1 MIHFL
6 RRKKDGQAFAIKP
19 RKGKTMSQ
27 SLDRGKDTP
36 LPTKDLR
43 KIAQERGIDIDKD
56 TTRNVK
62 EGVLVSLHPSNRELD
77 NIVVKEGSPHVHD
90 EVDLNTNEELRVQQ
104 NRLVAEAK
112 GLRTDE
118 DEATEIQDD
127 IQKQREKES
136 KEKEKEN
143 A

>member
-6 RRKKDGQAFAIKP
+6 RRKKDNRVFVPKP
-19 RKGKTMSQ
+19 RKGKSISQ
-27 SLDRGKDTP
+27 SLDRGKDVP
-36 LPTKDLR
+36 LPTKELR

-90 EVDLNTNEELRVQQ
+90 EVDLNTNADLREEQ
-104 NRLVAEAK
+104 NRMVAEAK

-118 DEATEIQDD
+118 DEQAEVQED
-127 IQKQREKES
+127 IQKQREKDQ
-136 KEKEKEN
+136 KEKEKEK
-143 A
+143 

>member
-19 RKGKTMSQ
+19 RKGKTMSE
-27 SLDRGKDTP
+27 SLDRGKDVP

-90 EVDLNTNEELRVQQ
+90 EVDLNTNEDLRQEQ
-104 NRLVAEAK
+104 NRMVAEAK

-118 DEATEIQDD
+118 DEATEVQDD
-127 IQKQREKES
+127 IQKEREKES
-136 KEKEKEN
+136 KEKEKEK
-143 A
+143 

>member
-1 MIHFL
+1 MINFL
-6 RRKKDGQAFAIKP
+6 RRKKDNRVFAVKP

-27 SLDRGKDTP
+27 SLDRGKDVP

-43 KIAQERGIDIDKD
+43 KIAQERGIDIDTD

-90 EVDLNTNEELRVQQ
+90 EVDLNTNEELRQEQ
-104 NRLVAEAK
+104 NRMVAEAK

-118 DEATEIQDD
+118 DEATEVQED
-127 IQKQREKES
+127 IAKQREKDQ
-136 KEKEKEN
+136 KEKEKEK
-143 A
+143 

>member
-19 RKGKTMSQ
+19 RKGKTMSE
-27 SLDRGKDTP
+27 SLDRGKDVP

-43 KIAQERGIDIDKD
+43 KIAQERGINIDTD

-62 EGVLVSLHPSNRELD
+62 EGILVSLHPSNRELD

-90 EVDLNTNEELRVQQ
+90 EVDLNTNADLREQQ
-104 NRLVAEAK
+104 NRMVAEAK

-118 DEATEIQDD
+118 DEATEVQDD
-127 IQKQREKES
+127 IQKEREKNQKEN
-136 KEKEKEN
+136 EKEK
-143 A
+143 

>member
-1 MIHFL
+1 MINFL
-6 RRKKDGQAFAIKP
+6 RRKKDNRVFAVKP

-27 SLDRGKDTP
+27 SLDRGKDVP

-43 KIAQERGIDIDKD
+43 KIAQERGIDIDTD

-77 NIVVKEGSPHVHD
+77 KIVVKEGSPHVHD
-90 EVDLNTNEELRVQQ
+90 EVDLNTNEELRQEQ
-104 NRLVAEAK
+104 NRMVAEAK

-118 DEATEIQDD
+118 DEATEVQED
-127 IQKQREKES
+127 IAKQREKDQ
-136 KEKEKEN
+136 KEKEKEK
-143 A
+143 

>member
-19 RKGKTMSQ
+19 RKGKTMSE
-27 SLDRGKDTP
+27 SLDRGKDVP

-62 EGVLVSLHPSNRELD
+62 DGVLVSLHPSNRELD
-77 NIVVKEGSPHVHD
+77 NIVVKDGSPHVHD
-90 EVDLNTNEELRVQQ
+90 EVDLNTNEDLREEQ
-104 NRLVAEAK
+104 NRMVAEAK

-118 DEATEIQDD
+118 DEATEVQDD
-127 IQKQREKES
+127 IAKQREKDQ

-143 A
+143 